1 MRFGEMIKR
10 ARKGRFSQQT
20 LGERIGVWGTYIGQ
34 IEKGER
40 VPSDERCLQ
49 LAEALELDPQR
60 LLIAAYRERAQTKEA
75 ERLFGLMEQ
84 LMTDPVISQILNDR
98 SLLDPNIVKAIQKP
112 GIRRALKN
120 AQWRE
125 ALETGAAM
133 SGRDIPALIHL
144 IQKIAPQ
151 QWEALL
157 STAKAFAGV
166 T

>member
-10 ARKGRFSQQT
+10 ARKDRFSQQT

-49 LAEALELDPQR
+49 LAEVLDLDSQK
-60 LLIAAYRERAQTKEA
+60 LLITAYRERAQTKEA
-75 ERLFGLMEQ
+75 VKLFNQIEKLI
-84 LMTDPVISQILNDR
+84 TDPVVSQILADPK
-98 SLLDPNIVKAIQKP
+98 LLDANLINALQKP

-120 AQWRE
+120 AGWRDAIE
-125 ALETGAAM
+125 EGAAM
-133 SGRDIPALIHL
+133 SDRDIPALIHL